1 MSPRVRA
8 VRALADYELEIDFD
22 NGEVR
27 RFDVKPYLDRGVF
40 VRLRDADAFRNV
52 GAVAGSIEWGNG
64 LDLSYDTVY
73 LEGQPIEPKY
83 PGAEPADAADR
94 RSASH

>member
-8 VRALADYELEIDFD
+8 VRALDDYELVINFD

-27 RFDVKPYLDRGVF
+27 RFDVKPYLGRGVF

-52 GAVAGSIEWGNG
+52 RSVAGSIEWENG

-73 LEGQPIEPKY
+73 IEGQPMEPRHH
-83 PGAEPADAADR
+83 GAEPANAAGR
-94 RSASH
+94 RSAGH

>member
-8 VRALADYELEIDFD
+8 VRALEDYELEIDFD

-27 RFDVKPYLDRGVF
+27 RFDVKPYLGRGVF
-40 VRLRDADAFRNV
+40 VRLRDVGAFRNV
-52 GAVAGSIEWGNG
+52 RAVAGSIEWGNG

-73 LEGQPIEPKY
+73 IEGRPMEPRHH
-83 PGAEPADAADR
+83 GAELADAADR
-94 RSASH
+94 RSASR

>member
-8 VRALADYELEIDFD
+8 VRALDDYELEIDFD

-27 RFDVKPYLDRGVF
+27 RFDVKPYLGRGVF
-40 VRLRDADAFRNV
+40 VRLRDTDAFCDVR
-52 GAVAGSIEWGNG
+52 AVAGSIEWGNG

-73 LEGQPIEPKY
+73 IEGRPMEPRN
-83 PGAEPADAADR
+83 PGAEPADAAGR
-94 RSASH
+94 RPASR

>member
-8 VRALADYELEIDFD
+8 VRALDDYELEIDFD

-27 RFDVKPYLDRGVF
+27 RFAIKPYLDRGVF
-40 VRLRDADAFRNV
+40 DRLREADAFRDV
-52 GAVAGSIEWGNG
+52 AAVAGSIEWGNG

-94 RSASH
+94 RSASR

>member
-8 VRALADYELEIDFD
+8 VRALDNYELEISFD

-40 VRLRDADAFRNV
+40 VRLRDADAFREV
-52 GAVAGSIEWGNG
+52 RAVAGSIEWGNG

-73 LEGQPIEPKY
+73 LEGQPLEPRDH
-83 PGAEPADAADR
+83 GAEQADAADR
-94 RSASH
+94 RSAAR